1 MGDRYDARSMNG
13 VTVESVEAIGV
24 RAPLDEKFGY
34 AQAWVTE
41 RTATLVRIEASNG
54 TVGWGECWGP
64 VEGTDEVVE
73 SVLAPHVVGE
83 NPLEVERLYDRL
95 YDVGRAT
102 YQTIVP
108 LPAISG
114 IDVAL
119 WDLAGKLQGE
129 STSTLLG
136 GRRRESIRPYATGHY
151 FKPVSDLDEQY
162 ARIAEEARENA
173 DAFGAIKLKVGLTLL
188 DYGPTEDIE
197 LVRRV
202 RETIGPE
209 PTVMVDAN
217 YAYDRR
223 DARRVGR
230 ELEELNIEWFE
241 EPVRPEDVEGYA
253 DLRET
258 LDVAIAG
265 GECHTPADF
274 DRLFRVYALDIAQP
288 DVCIVGG
295 LTPAHRIATRARDNG
310 IPVVPHVWG
319 TAVAI
324 GASLQLVATLDGRPW
339 LEFDRSANPLREE
352 LSVESITVED
362 GDVSIP
368 DASGIGVTLDTDAID
383 RHRV

>member
-1 MGDRYDARSMNG
+1 MGTEDD

-24 RAPLDEKFGY
+24 RAPLDERFGY

-41 RTATLVRIEASNG
+41 RTATLVRIEASTG

-64 VEGTDEVVE
+64 VAGTGEVVE
-73 SVLAPHVVGE
+73 TVLAPHIVGE

-108 LPAISG
+108 LLAISG

-119 WDLAGKLQGE
+119 WDLAGKLQGVP
-129 STSTLLG
+129 TSTLLG
-136 GRRRESIRPYATGHY
+136 GRRRGSVRPYATGHY

-162 ARIAEEARENA
+162 ARIAEEARGNA
-173 DAFGAIKLKVGLTLL
+173 DAFGAIKLKVGLDLL
-188 DYGPTEDIE
+188 GYGPAEDVE

-202 RETIGPE
+202 REAVSSKT
-209 PTVMVDAN
+209 TVMVDAN

-223 DARRVGR
+223 NARRVGR
-230 ELEELNIEWFE
+230 ELEGLGVEWFE
-241 EPVRPEDVEGYA
+241 EPVRPEDFEGYA
-253 DLRET
+253 DLRRT

-265 GECHTPADF
+265 GECHTPAEF
-274 DRLFRVYALDIAQP
+274 DCLFDAHALDVAQP

-295 LTPAHRIATRARDNG
+295 LTPARRIATRAREGG

-324 GASLQLVATLDGRPW
+324 GAALQLIATLDGQPW
-339 LEFDRSANPLREE
+339 LEFDRSSNPLREE
-352 LSVESITVED
+352 LSTEPFVAED
-362 GDVSIP
+362 REVPIP
-368 DASGIGVTLDTDAID
+368 NAPGIGVSLDTDALD
-383 RHRV
+383 RYRV